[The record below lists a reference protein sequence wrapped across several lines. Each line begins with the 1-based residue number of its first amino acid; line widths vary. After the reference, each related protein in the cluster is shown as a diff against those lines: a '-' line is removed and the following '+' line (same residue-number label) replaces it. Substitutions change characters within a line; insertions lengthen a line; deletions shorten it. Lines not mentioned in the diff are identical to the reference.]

1 MMKCKFHNLPNKNVQ
16 NYGFIPLARGS
27 VRWIFMNSSLFS
39 PAACIDAFPRCPFV
53 ACTFLSPFLYSFKI
67 RKGCL
72 LNLETSSVCE
82 RWGSCTK
89 DPTSRIGFRIY
100 DPSGQFTLV
109 VTRWSCRNSS
119 LDLRSAA
126 LFASSSSGVFSWPV
140 IETFYNKRK
149 KTLFYGGDLLLLTT
163 LSNSRWVK
171 ISEYPLSCKPAHVHI
186 ESHFCRSIAV
196 ILSSCKDANVILLW
210 IDFIHW
216 KIKLLAIALLC
227 SLLS

>member
-1 MMKCKFHNLPNKNVQ
+1 MMTCKFHNLPNKNVR

-149 KTLFYGGDLLLLTT
+149 KKLCFMEETSYFWPLCQIAGEWKSVNILWVARPPTYTLKATSVG
-163 LSNSRWVK
+163 LSQLFWVPVRTPTCYSVMKMNSL
-171 ISEYPLSCKPAHVHI
+171 Y
-186 ESHFCRSIAV
+186 
-196 ILSSCKDANVILLW
+196 
-210 IDFIHW
+210 
-216 KIKLLAIALLC
+216 
-227 SLLS
+227 SLENQTVSYRIIV